1 MRSAVMAIKHS
12 PTLLSLRSDSW
23 RSEGRS
29 DAFSSEYFKRKNQF
43 KRLLFAC
50 LVRWVMTM
58 LLVVGTYLVLWRYS
72 AKEAMLSNKKKEFN
86 TLIIAISI
94 ALGLNI
100 ASSMKHMVRELRWWV
115 FSWYE
120 WTPKE
125 ADCILQSENFS
136 SLFSLG
142 YVTRHHWVRVY
153 VLFWVLINVASQ
165 IAVATLGLT
174 YNINPADTIAV
185 TKPGIVAVPDM
196 SNIQTNKVLSSNSQ
210 TISALRYAANN
221 YGLVA
226 LAYGY
231 GGIDEVPRPGSLFD
245 TDANLMYC
253 NQNSCQYI
261 FYEATPDNLSYYQMV
276 ATNRSIST
284 QAICEG
290 WQVLKGGD
298 GTQHTITIGDA
309 NRTVFPIPA
318 LNGAAQTTFM
328 VDPDR
333 GSGPTW
339 GHVLAFEAS
348 STDPWFYSCNVTV
361 GTVTNVESPVQEVG
375 VNVTTLAA
383 SAIALQGYG
392 ASTIG
397 VSTNSTRHFQFQ
409 SYPAESFY
417 GATQGGNMT
426 GMGQL
431 MAAFAVGVVA
441 ITAQV
446 NTNVNA
452 PGLLPLKGIKLE
464 ITQWYYVHLILG
476 LTVGLQLLLA
486 VIASV
491 VASKVTVR
499 DHSCVGLAA
508 LLQPLLWRLDY
519 NNGGTRMVSEKRIFD
534 KLGDRVKV
542 SYEKGR
548 GGIYCIKVKD

>member
-1 MRSAVMAIKHS
+1 MRAAVTAIKRS
-12 PTLLSLRSDSW
+12 PTLMSLRSDSW
-23 RSEGRS
+23 RSEGRG
-29 DAFSSEYFKRKNQF
+29 DAFSIEHFKRKNQF
-43 KRLLFAC
+43 KRLLLAC
-50 LVRWVMTM
+50 FLRWAMTM
-58 LLVVGTYLVLWRYS
+58 LLVVGVYLVLWRYS
-72 AKEAMLSNKKKEFN
+72 IQEVMLSKKKNEFN

-115 FSWYE
+115 LSWYE

-125 ADCILQSENFS
+125 TDCILQSENFS
-136 SLFSLG
+136 SLFTLG
-142 YVTRHHWVRVY
+142 YVTRRNWVRVY

-174 YNINPADTIAV
+174 YNINQADTIDV
-185 TKPGIVAVPDM
+185 TKPGTVAVPDM
-196 SNIQTNKVLSSNSQ
+196 TNIQTNKVLSSNSQ
-210 TISALRYAANN
+210 AVSALRYTANN

-226 LAYGY
+226 LAWGF
-231 GGIDEVPRPGSLFD
+231 GGVDEIPKPGMLFD

-253 NQNSCQYI
+253 SENSCQYI
-261 FYEATPDNLSYYQMV
+261 FYEATPDNLSYFQMV

-284 QAICEG
+284 QATCKS
-290 WQVLKGGD
+290 WKVLKGGD
-298 GTQHTITIGDA
+298 GTQRTIVIDDA
-309 NRTVFPIPA
+309 NRTVIAIPA

-333 GSGPTW
+333 GSGPNW
-339 GHVLAFEAS
+339 GHILAFEAS
-348 STDPWFYSCNVTV
+348 STDPWFYNCNVTV
-361 GTVTNVESPVQEVG
+361 GAVTNVQNPVQEVG
-375 VNVTTLAA
+375 VNVTSLAA

-392 ASTIG
+392 ASTFG
-397 VSTNSTRHFQFQ
+397 VNSNSTRHFQFQ

-417 GATQGGNMT
+417 GAIQGGNVT

-431 MAAFAVGVVA
+431 MASFAVGVVA

-446 NTNVNA
+446 NSNVNA
-452 PGLLPLKGIKLE
+452 PGLLPLKGIQLDINK
-464 ITQWYYVHLILG
+464 WYYVHLILG

-486 VIASV
+486 VIAAA

-499 DHSCVGLAA
+499 DHSCVGLATA
-508 LLQPLLWRLDY
+508 LQPLLWKLDSS
-519 NNGGTRMVSEKRIFD
+519 GGARMESEKRIFER
-534 KLGDRVKV
+534 LGDTVKV

>member
-1 MRSAVMAIKHS
+1 MRTAMTAIKHS
-12 PTLLSLRSDSW
+12 PTLQSLRSDSW
-23 RSEGRS
+23 RSEKRG
-29 DAFSSEYFKRKNQF
+29 DVFSAEHFKRKNQF
-43 KRLLFAC
+43 KRLILAC
-50 LVRWVMTM
+50 LVRWVMTV
-58 LLVVGTYLVLWRYS
+58 LLVVGAYLVLWRYS
-72 AKEAMLSNKKKEFN
+72 VKEAMLSNKKKEFN

-115 FSWYE
+115 LSWYE
-120 WTPKE
+120 WTPRE

-136 SLFSLG
+136 SLFTLG
-142 YVTRHHWVRVY
+142 YVTHRHWVRVY
-153 VLFWVLINVASQ
+153 VLFWVLINIASQ

-174 YNINPADTIAV
+174 YNINPADTLAV
-185 TKPGIVAVPDM
+185 TKPGTVSVPDM
-196 SNIQTNKVLSSNSQ
+196 SNIQTNKVLSTNSQ
-210 TISALRYAANN
+210 AISALRYTANN
-221 YGLVA
+221 YGLIA

-231 GGIDEVPRPGSLFD
+231 GGVDEIPKPGTLFD

-261 FYEATPDNLSYYQMV
+261 FYEATPDDLSYYQMV

-284 QAICEG
+284 QATCQG
-290 WQVLKGGD
+290 WKVLKGGD
-298 GTQHTITIGDA
+298 GTQHTIVIGDA
-309 NRTVFPIPA
+309 NRTEFTIPA
-318 LNGAAQTTFM
+318 LNGASQTTFM

-333 GSGPTW
+333 GSGPAW

-348 STDPWFYSCNVTV
+348 PTDPWFYNCNVTV
-361 GTVTNVESPVQEVG
+361 GAVTNVENPVQEVG

-392 ASTIG
+392 ASTFG

-417 GATQGGNMT
+417 GAIQGGNVT
-426 GMGQL
+426 GMGQV
-431 MAAFAVGVVA
+431 MASFAVGVVA

-446 NTNVNA
+446 NTNINA
-452 PGLLPLKGIKLE
+452 PGLLPLKGIRLD
-464 ITQWYYVHLILG
+464 ITQWLYVHLILG

-486 VIASV
+486 VIAAA
-491 VASKVTVR
+491 VASRVTVR

-508 LLQPLLWRLDY
+508 ALQPLLWRLDY
-519 NNGGTRMVSEKRIFD
+519 NGGARMASEKRIFE
-534 KLGDRVKV
+534 KLGNSVRI

>member
-1 MRSAVMAIKHS
+1 MRAAVTAIKNT
-12 PTLLSLRSDSW
+12 PTLQSLRSDSW
-23 RSEGRS
+23 HSEGRS
-29 DAFSSEYFKRKNQF
+29 DSFSSEHFKRKNQF
-43 KRLLFAC
+43 RRLLLAC
-50 LVRWVMTM
+50 ILRWAMTL
-58 LLVVGTYLVLWRYS
+58 LLVVGAYLVLWRYS
-72 AKEAMLSNKKKEFN
+72 LKQAMLSNKKKEFN

-115 FSWYE
+115 LSWYE

-136 SLFSLG
+136 SLFMLG
-142 YVTRHHWVRVY
+142 SVTRRHWVRVY

-174 YNINPADTIAV
+174 YNINPADTITV
-185 TKPGIVAVPDM
+185 TKPGTVAVPDM

-210 TISALRYAANN
+210 AISALRYTANN

-231 GGIDEVPRPGSLFD
+231 GGDDEIPKPGTLLN

-253 NQNSCQYI
+253 NLNSCQYI
-261 FYEATPDNLSYYQMV
+261 FYEATPDDVSYYQMV

-284 QAICEG
+284 QATCEG
-290 WQVLKGGD
+290 WKVLEGGD
-298 GTQHTITIGDA
+298 GTKHTIVIGDA
-309 NRTVFPIPA
+309 NRTEFTIPA
-318 LNGAAQTTFM
+318 LNGASQTTFM

-348 STDPWFYSCNVTV
+348 PTDPWFYSCNITI
-361 GTVTNVESPVQEVG
+361 GTVTNVENPVQEVG

-383 SAIALQGYG
+383 AAIALQGYG

-397 VSTNSTRHFQFQ
+397 VSSNSTRQFQFQ

-417 GATQGGNMT
+417 GAPQGGNMT

-431 MAAFAVGVVA
+431 MAAFSVGVVA

-446 NTNVNA
+446 NTNINA
-452 PGLLPLKGIKLE
+452 PGLVPLKGITLD
-464 ITQWYYVHLILG
+464 ISHWYFVHLILG

-486 VIASV
+486 VIASA
-491 VASKVTVR
+491 VATKVTVR

-508 LLQPLLWRLDY
+508 ALQPLLWRLEF
-519 NNGGTRMVSEKRIFD
+519 NGGGRMASEKRIFER
-534 KLGDRVKV
+534 LGDRVKV

>member
-1 MRSAVMAIKHS
+1 MRSAVTAIKNS
-12 PTLLSLRSDSW
+12 PTLLSWRSDSLRSD
-23 RSEGRS
+23 GRS
-29 DAFSSEYFKRKNQF
+29 DSFSSEHFKRSNQF
-43 KRLLFAC
+43 KRLLLAC
-50 LVRWVMTM
+50 GVRWAMTAA
-58 LLVVGTYLVLWRYS
+58 LVAGTYIVLWQYS
-72 AKEAMLSNKKKEFN
+72 RKTAMVSNKKKEFN
-86 TLIIAISI
+86 TLIIALSI
-94 ALGLNI
+94 VLGLNI

-115 FSWYE
+115 LSWYE

-136 SLFSLG
+136 SLFQLG
-142 YVTRHHWVRVY
+142 YVTRRQWVRVY
-153 VLFWVLINVASQ
+153 VFFWVLVNVASQ

-185 TKPGIVAVPDM
+185 TTPGTVAVPDL
-196 SNIQTNKVLSSNSQ
+196 SNIQTNKVISSNSQ
-210 TISALRYAANN
+210 AISALRYTANN

-231 GGIDEVPRPGSLFD
+231 GGLDEIPQPGALFNS
-245 TDANLMYC
+245 DANLMYC
-253 NQNSCQYI
+253 DLNSCQYI
-261 FYEATPDNLSYYQMV
+261 FYEATPDDTSYYQAV

-284 QAICEG
+284 QATCRG
-290 WQVLKGGD
+290 WKVLQGGD
-298 GTQHTITIGDA
+298 GNQRTIVIGDK
-309 NRTVFPIPA
+309 NRTEFTIPA
-318 LNGAAQTTFM
+318 LNGEAQTTFM

-348 STDPWFYSCNVTV
+348 RTDPWFYNCNITV
-361 GTVTNVESPVQEVG
+361 GSVTNVELAVQDVG

-392 ASTIG
+392 ASAIG
-397 VSTNSTRHFQFQ
+397 VSTNSTRRFQFQ

-417 GATQGGNMT
+417 GAPQGGNTT

-452 PGLLPLKGIKLE
+452 TGLLPLKGIELDISHGE
-464 ITQWYYVHLILG
+464 QG
-476 LTVGLQLLLA
+476 DGEGSQL
-486 VIASV
+486 
-491 VASKVTVR
+491 R
-499 DHSCVGLAA
+499 
-508 LLQPLLWRLDY
+508 
-519 NNGGTRMVSEKRIFD
+519 
-534 KLGDRVKV
+534 
-542 SYEKGR
+542 
-548 GGIYCIKVKD
+548 